1 MNSVTGD
8 GTDWSNGK
16 VPDSVSGT
24 LSVWG
29 EVRFLADAVL
39 RARVQG
45 NVESAEKL
53 VVTQESEISGSVK
66 GVDVCVEGKIEGGL
80 EATGNVWV
88 RSGGVLHQRCVAHA
102 LRMDSGAQFR
112 GELRVGAV
120 PL

>member
-1 MNSVTGD
+1 MNSATGD

-29 EVRFLADAVL
+29 DVRFLVDAVL
-39 RARVQG
+39 RAKVQG
-45 NVESAEKL
+45 NVESAKKL
-53 VVTQESEISGSVK
+53 VVTPESEISGSVK

-80 EATGNVWV
+80 EATGQVWLKA
-88 RSGGVLHQRCVAHA
+88 GGVLQQRCVAQA

-120 PL
+120 SP